1 MNKNITNFFLLLK
14 QGVKGV
20 FKFRIQF
27 TIILLLSFLA
37 SFILSTSITLSSRID
52 NTYNNIVNN
61 VKKFDHISSNQIS
74 INSQDATDTTDRS
87 IFPLLDL
94 VSDNS
99 YYNKKT
105 NDKNTSF
112 LNFVLNEKA
121 LQNTDNKKTLITEMF
136 ADKVFASFFKDI
148 TTFDESNKTNA
159 SVWSW
164 QLTFYATQFA
174 FNKYNEL
181 IKNNQNVDYLK
192 DTVIGRYILNT
203 SDTKKFNDIINKINE
218 IEVKGFDKNWSTSKE
233 GQKKVIELFNTF
245 SNEEKE
251 FFSYI
256 YASIHTLIE
265 YISKKI
271 YLEIFNPIVDK
282 FEKSNKKL
290 DHKGNDFYNFLVGRD
305 IKDIDGNFK
314 TDDHFNGTP
323 EGFSWI
329 INDKNKPYLN
339 NFEIDKTVIKENEY
353 KIITKD
359 SNVDDQIKKI
369 GMRGMT
375 DIVIADTLKDQSNNK
390 TVVTNIEPKVN
401 DFSLF
406 KLITNNG
413 QSKSLTKKVNIYHQ
427 TRPIFSGALLD
438 SIDNH
443 VSKPNSIIH
452 DNVDFIHD
460 CWLAHLRYTA
470 LASGYDISFRREI
483 FTYDYI
489 SNTRFRMVF
498 LDDNRTESN
507 TTNLTILNKNA
518 GARMP
523 RYGEVLISEQY
534 ALEHNYKIGDQIKVE
549 SANLTI
555 TGYATDTY
563 SFFPSTDPDF
573 PIPQSK
579 LGAVIYA
586 GSQTIKNILSGTS
599 TTKSNET
606 SKGYE
611 MSFLR
616 RNKNFN
622 IETSKNLFN
631 AFQLNDVTRIYDS
644 VVSQQSKGKTQFN
657 TWLSLTDF
665 NSSNL
670 RFNWTI
676 EPKVIRTYQ
685 IITLVSAIVVS
696 VIAVVALIIC
706 IRKTIHFNAKQIGIL
721 KALGTE
727 PLMISVT
734 YLSYSLIII
743 STVVPLGWVLGL
755 VTQSGFIHLFIN
767 YFSLPLYQFTIEPI
781 SLIVSLIIFGL
792 IGGAVSLLTSYLI
805 TKQSVIDIL
814 KVTQKWSSSKLIN
827 RLKNS
832 WFKKAK
838 FPTKFS
844 LTLASSGK
852 KNIILLSTVVGVS
865 TFVISTGLAIP
876 SIAFTT
882 KKAYY
887 NSIKYANEY
896 KFLDDVTNSPLTKKS
911 ITYWHGQD
919 HLDKDIKSIKIGP
932 DVLDYYSDPSFY
944 ASSSYDVTPFSKYV
958 YSGENKLNWTLLRLL
973 RTDIDKFSKEAK
985 TKITTNNLTTNNEIK
1000 TNEAKPATDST
1011 GLDLIFTEFFGNNLY
1026 NVVGSQFSVGV
1037 IDQILGIIL
1046 NSKYNL
1052 FADKK
1057 TSENWDDLN
1066 KSLTFKNT
1074 TNNITI
1080 MASQVITSLLG
1091 RQGGSSNGDW
1101 KDRLLD
1107 AIKLGL
1113 PPYVNS
1119 FLQKSLSRKEQFAI
1133 GYNIDKI
1140 IPKKETPSTVVDA
1153 NATFNNK
1160 NIDISFTGIADNQTA
1175 FEFKKRAND
1184 KLFVDY
1190 PTLLEIQKAFL
1201 GTQTDNI
1208 VDQNTKFKYYD
1219 KQTNT
1224 LNIPI
1229 IPNKQAAAFYGLS
1242 KKKTIENI
1250 STSNQHFF
1258 IKTNKEQGYIPIPK
1272 YAWIYD
1278 DSNFI
1283 NSDYY
1288 KNNLEKDYGSKIQNH
1303 RIGREGVT
1311 SADKAR
1317 WLDPYNLDNN
1327 KITFKIQYEN
1337 DLKDNTSTVIKDQK
1351 LKKDS
1356 YMFDDF
1362 IYNDEFNGIESSYI
1376 RPYYEYK
1383 NIQLY
1388 IPQSFINVDD
1398 IINANNSSK
1407 KDLNISDEEKWYRKD
1422 IPAKEVA
1429 KSVKNAWSIKE
1440 NSDEKFLM
1448 IRPYDLRYTF
1458 TSDKVAKTGA
1468 DNFLSKPL
1476 NWITKSTSSANRS
1489 GIDVAIMQKNT
1500 KVNYQNSD
1508 LKIKATP
1515 VDVLDSYNGKLT
1527 LVDQGLANLVMD
1539 YSLGKKIGIKDNL
1552 FNKTDGV
1559 IKAGEKD
1566 GNDIISAFD
1575 RYEFNQISKFS
1586 NPGDKFFETMK
1597 FVDGDIFKESQMM
1610 WHNSKYSNVASE
1622 PLELTSGI
1630 SFVPPIWYNGSY
1642 LIGTGSAGPSQSFD
1656 IGSMVKNQ
1664 TLLETSKQLIDQ
1676 VTFIAISIGML
1687 LIITVIVTSA
1697 LLVML
1702 IGDIYVSQYQQF
1714 MTLMKALGYST
1725 FSINKYA
1732 FGTVSILSLLV
1743 WVGSTI
1749 LTWSIISIVITI
1761 ITRLGFAIP
1770 YGFALWT
1777 LFTSIAIVG
1786 ISFVGSLLVS
1796 SNKIRKK
1803 KPASLLKETT
1813 D

>member
-1 MNKNITNFFLLLK
+1 
-14 QGVKGV
+14 
-20 FKFRIQF
+20 
-27 TIILLLSFLA
+27 
-37 SFILSTSITLSSRID
+37 
-52 NTYNNIVNN
+52 
-61 VKKFDHISSNQIS
+61 
-74 INSQDATDTTDRS
+74 
-87 IFPLLDL
+87 
-94 VSDNS
+94 
-99 YYNKKT
+99 
-105 NDKNTSF
+105 
-112 LNFVLNEKA
+112 
-121 LQNTDNKKTLITEMF
+121 
-136 ADKVFASFFKDI
+136 
-148 TTFDESNKTNA
+148 
-159 SVWSW
+159 
-164 QLTFYATQFA
+164 
-174 FNKYNEL
+174 
-181 IKNNQNVDYLK
+181 
-192 DTVIGRYILNT
+192 
-203 SDTKKFNDIINKINE
+203 
-218 IEVKGFDKNWSTSKE
+218 
-233 GQKKVIELFNTF
+233 
-245 SNEEKE
+245 
-251 FFSYI
+251 
-256 YASIHTLIE
+256 
-265 YISKKI
+265 
-271 YLEIFNPIVDK
+271 
-282 FEKSNKKL
+282 
-290 DHKGNDFYNFLVGRD
+290 
-305 IKDIDGNFK
+305 
-314 TDDHFNGTP
+314 
-323 EGFSWI
+323 
-329 INDKNKPYLN
+329 
-339 NFEIDKTVIKENEY
+339 
-353 KIITKD
+353 
-359 SNVDDQIKKI
+359 
-369 GMRGMT
+369 
-375 DIVIADTLKDQSNNK
+375 
-390 TVVTNIEPKVN
+390 
-401 DFSLF
+401 
-406 KLITNNG
+406 
-413 QSKSLTKKVNIYHQ
+413 
-427 TRPIFSGALLD
+427 
-438 SIDNH
+438 
-443 VSKPNSIIH
+443 
-452 DNVDFIHD
+452 
-460 CWLAHLRYTA
+460 
-470 LASGYDISFRREI
+470 
-483 FTYDYI
+483 
-489 SNTRFRMVF
+489 MVF
-498 LDDNRTESN
+498 LDNNRTESN

-523 RYGEVLISEQY
+523 RYGEILISEQY
-534 ALEHNYKIGDQIKVE
+534 ALEHNYKIGDQIKVD
-549 SANLTI
+549 SANVTI

-586 GSQTIKNILSGTS
+586 GSSTIHNILSGTS
-599 TTKSNET
+599 ETKSNET
-606 SKGYE
+606 SKAYE

-616 RNKNFN
+616 RNKDFN
-622 IETSKNLFN
+622 IKTSKNLFN
-631 AFQLNDVTRIYDS
+631 ALQMNDSTRIYDS
-644 VVSQQSKGKTQFN
+644 VIAQKNKGETEFN

-665 NSSNL
+665 NGSNL
-670 RFNWTI
+670 RLNWTI
-676 EPKVIRTYQ
+676 EPKVIHTYQ
-685 IITLVSAIVVS
+685 IITLVSAIIVS
-696 VIAVVALIIC
+696 VIAVIALIIC

-734 YLSYSLIII
+734 YLSYSLIIV
-743 STVVPLGWVLGL
+743 STVVPLGWILGL

-781 SLIVSLIIFGL
+781 SLTISLLIFGL

-827 RLKNS
+827 KLKNS
-832 WFKKAK
+832 WFKQAN

-887 NSIKYANEY
+887 KSIKYANEY

-911 ITYWHGQD
+911 IAYWHGQD
-919 HLDKDIKSIKIGP
+919 HLDKDIKSIKIGQ

-944 ASSSYDVTPFSKYV
+944 ASSSYDVTPFSKYI
-958 YSGENKLNWTLLRLL
+958 YSGDNKLNWTLLKLL
-973 RTDIDKFSKEAK
+973 RTDIEKFKNDKS
-985 TKITTNNLTTNNEIK
+985 TITTNKLTTNK
-1000 TNEAKPATDST
+1000 LTTNKLTTNYST
-1011 GLDLIFTEFFGNNLY
+1011 TNTENKDDDQEKQISSGLDLIFTEFFGNNLY
-1026 NVVGSQFSVGV
+1026 NAVGSQFSVGV

-1052 FADKK
+1052 FANQK
-1057 TSENWDDLN
+1057 TSKNWDDLN
-1066 KSLTFKNT
+1066 KSITFKNT
-1074 TNNITI
+1074 TSNITI
-1080 MASQVITSLLG
+1080 MASQVITALLG
-1091 RQGGSSNGDW
+1091 RQGASSNGDW

-1119 FLQKSLSRKEQFAI
+1119 FLQKSPSRKEQFAI

-1175 FEFKKRAND
+1175 FEFKKRANE

-1190 PTLLEIQKAFL
+1190 PTLLEIQKVFL
-1201 GTQTDNI
+1201 GTQDKDI
-1208 VDQNTKFKYYD
+1208 VRVIDQKTKFKYYD

-1288 KNNLEKDYGSKIQNH
+1288 KNNLEKDHGWWILNH
-1303 RIGREGVT
+1303 RIGREGIT
-1311 SADKAR
+1311 SDDDPR

-1327 KITFKIQYEN
+1327 KITFKIQYDN
-1337 DLKDNTSTVIKDQK
+1337 DLKDNVGKVLDQK
-1351 LKKDS
+1351 LKTDS

-1362 IYNDEFNGIESSYI
+1362 IYNKDFNGIESSYI

-1407 KDLNISDEEKWYRKD
+1407 KDPNISDEEKWYRKD
-1422 IPAKEVA
+1422 IPANEVP
-1429 KSVKNAWSIKE
+1429 KSVKNAWSIK
-1440 NSDEKFLM
+1440 NDNEKFLM
-1448 IRPYDLRYTF
+1448 IRPYDLRYTL
-1458 TSDKVAKTGA
+1458 TSDKVTKTGA

-1476 NWITKSTSSANRS
+1476 NWIIKSTSSANRN
-1489 GIDVAIMQKNT
+1489 GIDVAIMQKSS
-1500 KVNYQNSD
+1500 KVKYQNSE

-1515 VDVLDSYNGKLT
+1515 VDILDSYNGNLT

-1552 FNKTDGV
+1552 FNKTENF

-1566 GNDIISAFD
+1566 ENDIISAFD

-1586 NPGDKFFETMK
+1586 KSGDKFFEAMK

-1630 SFVPPIWYNGSY
+1630 SFVPPNRYNGTY
-1642 LIGTGSAGPSQSFD
+1642 LIGTGSAGPSESFD
-1656 IGSMVKNQ
+1656 VGSMVKNQ

-1732 FGTVSILSLLV
+1732 FGTVSVLSLLV
-1743 WVGSTI
+1743 WIGSTI

-1803 KPASLLKETT
+1803 KLASLLKETT

>member
-1 MNKNITNFFLLLK
+1 MNKNISNFFLLLK

-27 TIILLLSFLA
+27 IIILLLSFLA
-37 SFILSTSITLSSRID
+37 SFILSTSITLSSRI
-52 NTYNNIVNN
+52 NHTYNNIVNN
-61 VKKFDHISSNQIS
+61 VKKFDYVSSNQIG
-74 INSQDATDTTDRS
+74 IDSQDATDATDRS
-87 IFPLLDL
+87 VFPLLDL

-99 YYNKKT
+99 YYNKKN

-112 LNFVLNEKA
+112 LNFVLNKQA
-121 LQNTDNKKTLITEMF
+121 LQNTKNEKTLITEMF
-136 ADKVFASFFKDI
+136 ADKVFASFFQDI
-148 TTFDESNKTNA
+148 TQVDTDKLPSA
-159 SVWSW
+159 WSW
-164 QLTFYATQFA
+164 QLTFYATQFS

-181 IKNNQNVDYLK
+181 INNIQNVDYLK
-192 DTVIGRYILNT
+192 DTVIGKYILNAV
-203 SDTKKFNDIINKINE
+203 DKDKFNETVRKIKQIE
-218 IEVKGFDKNWSTSKE
+218 IKGFDKNWSTSE
-233 GQKKVIELFNTF
+233 QGQKKVIELFKTF
-245 SNEEKE
+245 SDEEKE
-251 FFSYI
+251 FFSYV
-256 YASIHTLIE
+256 YTAVHTLIE
-265 YISKKI
+265 HITWRI
-271 YLEIFNPIVDK
+271 YLDIFKPLVQN
-282 FEKSNKKL
+282 FEEKNEKL
-290 DHKGNDFYNFLVGRD
+290 EHKGNDFYNFLVGRD
-305 IKDIDGNFK
+305 IKEIDDNFK
-314 TDDHFNGTP
+314 TDDHFNGTT

-329 INDKNKPYLN
+329 INKTETNKPYLN
-339 NFEIDKTVIKENEY
+339 NFEIDKTVVEENKY
-353 KIITKD
+353 TIITKD
-359 SNVDDQIKKI
+359 SEDFNAKIIKL

-375 DIVIADTLKDQSNNK
+375 NVVIADTVKDQSNSK
-390 TVVTNIEPKVN
+390 TVVTNIEPKIN
-401 DFSLF
+401 EISLF
-406 KLITNNG
+406 KLITDNG
-413 QSKSLTKKVNIYHQ
+413 QAKSLTKKVDIYHQ

-443 VSKPNSIIH
+443 VSKPNSIIR
-452 DNVDFIHD
+452 DNIDFIHD

-489 SNTRFRMVF
+489 SNTRVRMVF
-498 LDDNRTESN
+498 LDNNRTETN

-549 SANLTI
+549 SSNLTI
-555 TGYATDTY
+555 TGYATDAY

-586 GSQTIKNILSGTS
+586 GSQTIRNILSRTS
-599 TTKSNET
+599 ETKSNKT

-622 IETSKNLFN
+622 IRNSKNLFN
-631 AFQLNDVTRIYDS
+631 AFQMNDVARIYDS
-644 VVSQQSKGKTQFN
+644 VVAQKSNGQTEFN

-685 IITLVSAIVVS
+685 IITLVSAIIVS
-696 VIAVVALIIC
+696 IITVIALIIC

-734 YLSYSLIII
+734 YLSYSLIIV

-781 SLIVSLIIFGL
+781 SLIVSLLIFGF

-838 FPTKFS
+838 FSTKFS

-911 ITYWHGQD
+911 IAYWHGQD
-919 HLDKDIKSIKIGP
+919 QLDEDIKSIKIGP

-973 RTDIDKFSKEAK
+973 RTDIDKFKDNKSTIK
-985 TKITTNNLTTNNEIK
+985 TNKSTTNNEIK
-1000 TNEAKPATDST
+1000 KDESKPVTDST

-1037 IDQILGIIL
+1037 IDQILGVIL

-1052 FADKK
+1052 YSDQK
-1057 TSENWDDLN
+1057 TSKAWDDLN

-1074 TNNITI
+1074 TDNITI

-1140 IPKKETPSTVVDA
+1140 IPKKETPSTVVDT
-1153 NATFNNK
+1153 NATFNDK
-1160 NIDISFTGIADNQTA
+1160 DIDISFTGISDNQTA
-1175 FEFKKRAND
+1175 FEFKKEANK

-1190 PTLLEIQKAFL
+1190 QTLLQIQKAFL
-1201 GTQTDNI
+1201 GIKTEDI
-1208 VDQNTKFKYYD
+1208 VDSKTNFKYYD

-1242 KKKTIENI
+1242 KKKSIENI

-1258 IKTNKEQGYIPIPK
+1258 IKTNKEQGYIRIPK

-1288 KNNLEKDYGSKIQNH
+1288 KNNLQKDYGSKIQNR

-1311 SADKAR
+1311 SQDDAR

-1327 KITFKIQYEN
+1327 KITFKIQYDN
-1337 DLKDNTSTVIKDQK
+1337 DLKDNTSEVIKDQK
-1351 LKKDS
+1351 LKEDS

-1362 IYNDEFNGIESSYI
+1362 IYNATFNGIESSYI

-1407 KDLNISDEEKWYRKD
+1407 KDSNISDEEKWYRKD
-1422 IPAKEVA
+1422 IPAKNVPE
-1429 KSVKNAWSIKE
+1429 SVKNAWSIK
-1440 NSDEKFLM
+1440 NDNEKFLM

-1458 TSDKVAKTGA
+1458 TSDKVVKTGA

-1500 KVNYQNSD
+1500 KVKYQNSD

-1527 LVDQGLANLVMD
+1527 LVDQGLANLVMN

-1552 FNKTDGV
+1552 FNKKDGV
-1559 IKAGEKD
+1559 IKAGKKD
-1566 GNDIISAFD
+1566 ENDIISSFD
-1575 RYEFNQISKFS
+1575 RFEFNQISKFS
-1586 NPGDKFFETMK
+1586 NSSDKFFEAMK

-1610 WHNSKYSNVASE
+1610 WHNSKYSNIASE

-1642 LIGTGSAGPSQSFD
+1642 LIGTGSAAPSQSFD

-1743 WVGSTI
+1743 WIGSTI